1 MDRHACTCILCIGY
15 NAFHRTVCG
24 PGRTGGRG
32 RIYRRCSSDA
42 RRGNPLSCAN
52 SEIPSG
58 PLESGTRIYLGDKI
72 DVASDACMQILLLD
86 ETVFTLG
93 RGARL
98 TIYEF
103 VFNPSTQSGSTTR
116 NDSTIRQ
123 YDYKLS
129 NVSPTINYR
138 LTD

>member
-1 MDRHACTCILCIGY
+1 
-15 NAFHRTVCG
+15 
-24 PGRTGGRG
+24 
-32 RIYRRCSSDA
+32 
-42 RRGNPLSCAN
+42 
-52 SEIPSG
+52 
-58 PLESGTRIYLGDKI
+58 
-72 DVASDACMQILLLD
+72 MQILLLD

-93 RGARL
+93 SGARL